1 MLDVVC
7 KYILQWVE
15 LNLDTGK
22 NIDDLVSSV
31 GYSRKTIE
39 TWFYE
44 KYSITIGNYLFRRRM
59 SRASVLLRLTH
70 LSVTEIA
77 TLLNYSSSQN
87 FTRAF
92 RKFTGKTP
100 TKYRNDKIWDVS
112 TMQLPL
118 LYIFNIKN
126 THQCIF
132 KDRYLSGDEYH
143 ITECFF
149 YNQNRKNNKGIR
161 HLINNL
167 MSHSKS
173 DVFVLVERMNQAN
186 LQKSRSG
193 FIDVDIKAGN
203 IIQNASKSKFMIPG
217 GTFCY
222 ADFHGGWAEY
232 YLFTFSFFIYILS
245 NTNFQ
250 YTGDGYHIHFHSTSH
265 ESRNIINC
273 TMYIPVFLKNSS
285 EKRSGLYEIRSHAWG
300 SKR

>member
-22 NIDDLVSSV
+22 SIDDLVSSV
-31 GYSRKTIE
+31 GYSRRTIE

-44 KYSITIGNYLFRRRM
+44 KYSLTIGNYLFRRRM
-59 SRASVLLRLTH
+59 SRASVLLKLTH

-100 TKYRNDKIWDVS
+100 TKYRDDKNWDVS
-112 TMQLPL
+112 TIQLSL
-118 LYIFNIKN
+118 LYKFNIKSI
-126 THQCIF
+126 HQCIF
-132 KDRYLSGDEYH
+132 TTKYLSGGEHH

-149 YNQNRKNNKGIR
+149 YNQNRKNSKGIR
-161 HLINNL
+161 NLISNL
-167 MSHSKS
+167 TSHSKS
-173 DVFVLVERMNQAN
+173 DIFILVERMNQAN

-203 IIQNASKSKFMIPG
+203 IVQNASKSDFMIPG
-217 GTFCY
+217 GRFCY
-222 ADFHGGWAEY
+222 ADFHGEWVEY
-232 YLFTFSFFIYILS
+232 YLFTFSFFIQILS
-245 NTNFQ
+245 NANFQ
-250 YTGDGYHIHFHSTSH
+250 YTGNGYYIHFHSTPQENS
-265 ESRNIINC
+265 NIINC
-273 TMYIPVFLKNSS
+273 TMYIPVF
-285 EKRSGLYEIRSHAWG
+285 
-300 SKR
+300 